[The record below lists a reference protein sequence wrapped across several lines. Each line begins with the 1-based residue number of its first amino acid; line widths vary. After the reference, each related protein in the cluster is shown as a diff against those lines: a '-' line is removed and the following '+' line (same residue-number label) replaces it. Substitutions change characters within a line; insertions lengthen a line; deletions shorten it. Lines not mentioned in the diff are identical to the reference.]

1 MTGTLETFAL
11 GRLQNLINQALALD
25 PGTTRSLQQL
35 AGKTVL
41 IKSTFP
47 PQPLALTFM
56 DDGRVALSG
65 DSDAVADVSLS
76 GNPVSLALLMAD
88 ASERVSFVGTG
99 VTLRGD
105 QEILRKLSSALQNL
119 DIDWEQALAGIIGDT
134 PAHLAGKAVRQ
145 AVKWRRTAGTRAASG
160 ISEFF
165 HQESGMAL
173 SATEA
178 EPWFKRVRH
187 LATDTDRLAARIN
200 RLRINLE
207 SADR

>member
-1 MTGTLETFAL
+1 LTGTLETFAL

-41 IKSTFP
+41 IESSFP
-47 PQPLALTFM
+47 PQSLALSFM
-56 DDGRVALSG
+56 NDGGITLSR
-65 DSDAVADVSLS
+65 DSDAADVALS

-119 DIDWEQALAGIIGDT
+119 DIDWEQALAGIVGDT
-134 PAHLAGKAVRQ
+134 PAHLAGKAVRN
-145 AVKWRRTAGTRAASG
+145 ALKWQRTAGTRAASG